1 MSPSGLAPRTGPET
15 PMPGT
20 AGALAAYLAEDR
32 DFRGIGPA
40 RAAALAA
47 AFGDQLSDALARK
60 HPEVIAILGD
70 ETATNAFATY
80 ELKSPEIALLDWLE
94 GRGVA
99 SAVGTRTAIRIARCW
114 GHDGVDALKDNPYL
128 LASFLPW
135 ATTGPGLPCP
145 RHRVRRSSPRG
156 GRGRGRPLPPPRPQ
170 PYLDEPRF
178 RGSRRHQTPRRRRG
192 SERRA
197 GRTLGGEARGR
208 SRRRPNPSGTAS
220 SRWAPPPWK
229 PS

>member
-1 MSPSGLAPRTGPET
+1 MSPPGNAPGAGPET

-20 AGALAAYLAEDR
+20 PGALAAYLAEDR

-40 RAAALAA
+40 KAAALAA
-47 AFGDQLSDALARK
+47 AFGNRLSDALARK
-60 HPEVIAILGD
+60 NPEVIAILGD

-135 ATTGPGLPCP
+135 AVTD
-145 RHRVRRSSPRG
+145 RVCRALG
-156 GRGRGRPLPPPRPQ
+156 I
-170 PYLDEPRF
+170 EPDD
-178 RGSRRHQTPRRRRG
+178 PRRAAAAVEATLYRRLDRNHTWMPRASAEAG
-192 SERRA
+192 ATTLLPGVAAPEGGPTGAWAVERA
-197 GRTLGGEARGR
+197 VV
-208 SRRRPNPSGTAS
+208 SQIS
-220 SRWAPPPWK
+220 
-229 PS
+229 